1 MKPRE
6 IPSIAVAEAIAEPVD
21 AGRHRAVA
29 SGVVVVLLGAF
40 LLLGTGLAQPNLLHE
55 AAHDTRHGFAFPCH

>member
-6 IPSIAVAEAIAEPVD
+6 IPSIAVENAVD
-21 AGRHRAVA
+21 AGRHRAVV
-29 SGVVVVLLGAF
+29 SGIFAVLLGAF
-40 LLLGTGLAQPNLLHE
+40 LLLGTGLAQPNLLHN